1 MDVLFAIMKTT
12 AEGREAS
19 VNDQEIDKRAR
30 IDGSTAEWASFKIY
44 LGELPP
50 EIAFVFLR
58 VLGERLPF
66 GADVETAVN
75 DASDVP
81 GLIVAGAALMVRATR
96 IRGMVMADR
105 VNDQAWERYFIC
117 REQAEQFL
125 RNAVTVQ
132 PENGLAAS
140 WFMAT
145 AVDSDEDVKSEA
157 QGILTKATNVPIS
170 GYSKLLSANTEK
182 WGGSHEAM
190 WHIARK
196 YANVSWPWSA
206 ALIAKAHYEQ
216 WLYLD
221 MMDDRPGA
229 QYEADAYFGSQV
241 IKDELLN
248 ISGAINNAHSDDPYK
263 AVFAHDV
270 LAAVLAEAGFK
281 KAAAA
286 HLRQVGKFGDPALLT
301 GGPWWRRTL
310 VRVLTGLP
318 PW

>member
-1 MDVLFAIMKTT
+1 MDVLYAVMNIPAK
-12 AEGREAS
+12 GREAS
-19 VNDQEIDKRAR
+19 VNDQEIVKRVR
-30 IDGSTAEWASFKIY
+30 IDGSSAEWASFKIY

-50 EIAFVFLR
+50 ETAFVLLR

-66 GADVETAVN
+66 GVDLETAVN

-96 IRGMVMADR
+96 IRGMDTADR
-105 VNDQAWERYFIC
+105 VEDQAWERYFMC

-140 WFMAT
+140 WLMAN
-145 AVDSDEDVKSEA
+145 AVDSDEDVKSKA
-157 QGILTKATNVPIS
+157 YGILTKAANVPIS

-182 WGGSHEAM
+182 WGGSHDAM
-190 WHIARK
+190 WQVARDC
-196 YANVSWPWSA
+196 ANVRWPWSA

-221 MMDDRPGA
+221 MMDDRPVA

-241 IKDELLN
+241 IRDELLN
-248 ISGAINNAHSDDPYK
+248 ISSAINNAHSDDPYE

-270 LAAVLAEAGFK
+270 LAAVLAEAGFR
-281 KAAAA
+281 KAAAE
-286 HLRQVGKFGDPALLT
+286 HLRHVGKFGDPALLT
-301 GGPWWRRTL
+301 GGPWWRRSL
-310 VRVLTGLP
+310 IRVLKGLP